1 MGHLLIDSPL
11 LLLFIVSA
19 IGFIV
24 GRIQIGNTSLGVS
37 AVLFVGLL
45 FGSINSE
52 YHVPDIIFQ
61 LGIVFFVYTI
71 GLKSGPI
78 FFDSI
83 SKKGWEEI
91 FFIFTMLAISAIFT
105 IIIHFIAGFDTATTV
120 GIYTGSSTNTTA
132 LAGVID
138 MINLKYNGDST
149 SIKQLVV
156 GYTFSYPMGVIGVMF
171 ALKLMERIYKID
183 YRQEEMSL
191 KKKFP
196 IDETLTSKAIRI
208 TNPEVDGMQ
217 IREIIKKYQWNIIF
231 GRVDSQKHGTSLN
244 NWDIALH
251 LDDNVIVVGTE
262 EELFQ
267 VQQVLGEEA
276 LNSLLYD
283 RKEYDIVRIFVS
295 NVDVMGKPLSSL
307 NLNHKFNAVITRI
320 RRGDVEM
327 LATPDTILEPGDRIR
342 FVASRKDIA
351 GIQALFGDSY
361 YANSTINL
369 FSFGVGIALGLIL
382 GMIPFTLPGD
392 VTFKLGFAGGPLIVG
407 LVLGALRRT
416 GPILWVLPYGS
427 NVTLNQLGLTLLL
440 AVIGISSGN
449 TLLQSLQDGQ
459 WVKIFMAGSVLSIL
473 TTMVS
478 VWIGYSLLKIPFSL
492 LLGYQS
498 NQPAILD
505 FSNQLSQNRMPLIGY
520 TFMFPISLILKI
532 VFAQLIYVFLN
543 A

>member
-1 MGHLLIDSPL
+1 MRQLLIDSPL

-19 IGFIV
+19 IGYIV
-24 GRIQIGNTSLGVS
+24 GRISIGKTYLGVS
-37 AVLFVGLL
+37 AVLFVGLI

-52 YHVPDIIFQ
+52 FHVPDIIFQ

-78 FFDSI
+78 FFESI

-91 FFIFTMLAISAIFT
+91 FFIFTMLAISAGFT
-105 IIIHFIAGFDTATTV
+105 IIIHYIADFDPATTV

-132 LAGVID
+132 LASVID
-138 MINLKYNGDST
+138 MVNLKYNGDGA
-149 SIKQLVV
+149 SIKELVV
-156 GYTFSYPMGVIGVMF
+156 GYTFSYPMGVLGVMI
-171 ALKLMERIYKID
+171 ALKLLEKWYKID
-183 YRQEEMSL
+183 YRTEEKSL
-191 KKKFP
+191 KKIYP
-196 IDETLTSKAIRI
+196 IDEKLTSKAIRI
-208 TNPEVDGMQ
+208 TNIEVEGMQ
-217 IREIIKKYQWNIIF
+217 IRDIIKKYHWNIIF
-231 GRVDSQKHGTSLN
+231 GRVDSQRHGTSLN

-262 EELFQ
+262 EELQQ
-267 VQQVLGEEA
+267 VQQVLGEES

-295 NVDVMGKPLSSL
+295 NPDVMGKPLSAL
-307 NLNHKFNAVITRI
+307 NLHQRFNAVITRI
-320 RRGDVEM
+320 RRGDVEI
-327 LATPDTILEPGDRIR
+327 LAKPETILEPGDRIR
-342 FVASRKDIA
+342 FVARRKDIA
-351 GIQALFGDSY
+351 SIQSFFGDSY

-382 GMIPFTLPGD
+382 GMIPFVLPGD

-416 GPILWVLPYGS
+416 GPILWILPYGS
-427 NVTLNQLGLTLLL
+427 NVTLNQLGLTLFL

-449 TLLQSLQDGQ
+449 TLLQSLQDGE
-459 WVKIFMAGSVLSIL
+459 WMKIFLAGSILSIL
-473 TTMVS
+473 TTLVS
-478 VWIGYSLLKIPFSL
+478 VWIGYTLLRIPFSL

-505 FSNQLSQNRMPLIGY
+505 FSNQLAQNRLPLIGY

-532 VFAQLIYVFLN
+532 VFAQIMYIFLT